1 MSRRKDNHVRQYGD
15 FQTPPELA
23 AQVCARLR
31 LMGVKPSAIL
41 EPTCGRGA
49 FLRAAV
55 ETFPEV
61 RDIIGVDINPQYVAE
76 ARGVCGGRVQVKQGD
91 FFRTDWPRILG
102 KGEGNWLVLGNPPW
116 VTNAE
121 LGRLNSTNLPVKSNV
136 QGHRGLDALTG
147 KANFD
152 ISEWMVLQQVGWL
165 KERHGWIAML
175 MKTAVARKILRQT
188 WKRGEPVG
196 RAAVF
201 AVDAMHHFGAAVNAC
216 LLVLPVQPS
225 QPSRSCDVF
234 DTLEDLEPTGT
245 VGYDDGVLIADV
257 DAFMA
262 RRHLLGCNS
271 DYVWRSGIK
280 HDCAKVMDLTR
291 SRDGGLVNGL
301 GKVVEVEDT
310 YLFPML
316 KSSDVA
322 KETPYSNRMMI
333 VPQQEIGEDTSH
345 IQRDAPRTWT
355 YLRAHGEQLDG
366 RRSAI
371 YRGKPRFS
379 IFGVGDYTFTPWKV
393 AVSGFYQVPHFV
405 KVGPMDEK
413 PVVFDDTV
421 YFLPCRSQDEA
432 DFIHRLVQSKPYC
445 QLLHSMIFAAEKRP
459 VTAEVLRRISL
470 ERVADELE
478 LGDQYA
484 SFIRRTPELQMELVL
499 NHCSLIPNT

>member
-1 MSRRKDNHVRQYGD
+1 M
-15 FQTPPELA
+15 E
-23 AQVCARLR
+23 
-31 LMGVKPSAIL
+31 
-41 EPTCGRGA
+41 
-49 FLRAAV
+49 
-55 ETFPEV
+55 
-61 RDIIGVDINPQYVAE
+61 
-76 ARGVCGGRVQVKQGD
+76 QGD

-102 KGEGNWLVLGNPPW
+102 KGEGSWLVLGNPPW

-121 LGRLNSTNLPVKSNV
+121 LGLLNSTNLPVKSNV

-175 MKTAVARKILRQT
+175 LKTAVARKILRQT
-188 WKRGEPVG
+188 WKRGQPVG

-201 AVDAMHHFGAAVNAC
+201 AVDAMHHFGVAVNAC

-225 QPSRSCDVF
+225 QPSQSCDVF
-234 DTLEDLEPTGT
+234 DRLEDLEPRGT
-245 VGYDDGVLIADV
+245 VGYHDGMLIADV

-262 RRHLLGCNS
+262 RRHLLGCNR

-280 HDCAKVMDLTR
+280 HDCAKVMDLTC
-291 SRDGGLVNGL
+291 SRDGRFVNGL

-310 YLFPML
+310 CLFPML

-322 KETPYSNRMMI
+322 KEKPCSNRMMI
-333 VPQQEIGEDTSH
+333 VPQRKIGQDTCH
-345 IQRDAPRTWT
+345 VQRDAPRTWA
-355 YLRAHGEQLDG
+355 YLCAHGEQLDG
-366 RRSAI
+366 RRSVI

-379 IFGVGDYTFTPWKV
+379 VFGVGDYTFAPWKV
-393 AVSGFYQVPHFV
+393 AVSGFYQVPRFV
-405 KVGPMDEK
+405 KVGPVGGK

-432 DFIHRLVQSKPYC
+432 DFVHSLVQSKPYC
-445 QLLHSMIFAAEKRP
+445 HLLHGMIFAAEKRP

-470 ERVADELE
+470 DRVADELG

-484 SFIRRTPELQMELVL
+484 TFIRRTPEPQMELAL
-499 NHCSLIPNT
+499 GL

>member
-1 MSRRKDNHVRQYGD
+1 MSKQKDNHVRQYGD
-15 FQTPPELA
+15 FQTPPQLA

-49 FLRAAV
+49 FLTAAAEV
-55 ETFPEV
+55 FPEV
-61 RDIIGVDINPQYVAE
+61 GDIIGVDINAQYVAE
-76 ARGVCGGRVQVKQGD
+76 ARGVCGGRAQVEQGD
-91 FFRTDWPRILG
+91 FFRTNWPRILSRG
-102 KGEGNWLVLGNPPW
+102 VGSWLVLGNPPW

-121 LGRLNSTNLPVKSNV
+121 LGLLNSTNLPAKSNV

-175 MKTAVARKILRQT
+175 MKTAVARKILQQM

-196 RAAVF
+196 RAAIF

-234 DTLEDLEPTGT
+234 DSLEDLESTGT
-245 VGYDDGVLIADV
+245 VGYHDGMLIADM

-262 RRHLLGCNS
+262 YRHLLGFNR
-271 DYVWRSGIK
+271 DHVWRSGIK

-291 SRDGGLVNGL
+291 SRNGGLVNGL

-322 KETPYSNRMMI
+322 KEKPCSNRMMI
-333 VPQQEIGEDTSH
+333 VPQQKIGEDTSH
-345 IQRDAPRTWT
+345 VQRDAPRTWA
-355 YLRAHGEQLDG
+355 YLCSHGEQLDG
-366 RRSAI
+366 RRSVI

-379 IFGVGDYTFTPWKV
+379 VFGVGDYTFAPWKV
-393 AVSGFYQVPHFV
+393 AVSGFYRVPHFV
-405 KVGPMDEK
+405 KVGPGGGK

-421 YFLPCRSQDEA
+421 YFLSCRSQDEA
-432 DFIHRLVQSKPYC
+432 DFVHGLVQSKPYS
-445 QLLHSMIFAAEKRP
+445 QLLHGMVFAAEKRP
-459 VTAEVLRRISL
+459 ITAEVLRRISL
-470 ERVADELE
+470 ERVADELG
-478 LGDQYA
+478 LGDRYA
-484 SFIRRTPELQMELVL
+484 TFIGRKPEPQMELTL
-499 NHCSLIPNT
+499 AL